1 MKIVICASVDF
12 TYKIKEIADVLLK
25 QEHRVKLPFY
35 SQKIL
40 DGEVSLEEYLRIKQ
54 KDGDIDF
61 RKKAETDL
69 IKRHF
74 HLIKNSDAIL
84 VLNVDKDG
92 VKNYIGGNT
101 FLEMGFAYILDKKI
115 FLLNEIPDISYQDE
129 VKAMQPIIIN
139 GDFRKIN

>member
-25 QEHRVKLPFY
+25 QEHRVELPFY